1 MDNQLLS
8 AIYLISKEATKVA
21 LSESGLITPLISK
34 KEACKEFTPAIIKR
48 LVDSRKLH
56 PIKTGDNTSKIMFR
70 REELAKA
77 MIDTYASQ
85 LPGEHIGRLSSSGQ
99 G

>member
-48 LVDSRKLH
+48 LVDSSPAIIKRLVDSRKLH
-56 PIKTGDNTSKIMFR
+56 PI
-70 REELAKA
+70 
-77 MIDTYASQ
+77 
-85 LPGEHIGRLSSSGQ
+85 
-99 G
+99 